1 MADVEG
7 YSLPDELLHHKEH
20 MWVKLEG
27 DVAVVGL
34 NDFAQKLAGEVSF
47 VELPEEGDDVSQDEV
62 VGTVETGKW
71 LGKLY
76 APVSGT
82 VEEVNADLEDEASL
96 VNSDPY
102 GAGWMFKIKMTDASE
117 AGGLMKGDAA
127 VAWLKEEIAKHAK

>member
-1 MADVEG
+1 MGDVEG
-7 YSLPDELLHHKEH
+7 YSLPDDLLHHKEH
-20 MWVKLEG
+20 MWVKIEG
-27 DVAVVGL
+27 DTALVGL

-47 VELPEEGDDVSQDEV
+47 VELPEEGDDVSKDEV

-82 VEEVNADLEDEASL
+82 IEEINEELEDEASL

-102 GAGWMFKIKMTDASE
+102 GSGWMFKIKMSE
-117 AGGLMKGDAA
+117 PSETGDLMKGDAA

>member
-7 YSLPDELLHHKEH
+7 YSLPDELHHHEEH
-20 MWVKLEG
+20 MWVRVEG

-47 VELPEEGDDVSQDEV
+47 VELPEEGDEVSKDEV

-82 VEEVNADLEDEASL
+82 IEETNTELEDEASL

-102 GAGWMFKIKMTDASE
+102 GSGWMFKIRMEDSSE
-117 AGGLMKGDAA
+117 VEKLMQGDAA

>member
-7 YSLPDELLHHKEH
+7 YSLPDELHHHKEH
-20 MWVKLEG
+20 MWVRVEG
-27 DVAVVGL
+27 DVVVVGL
-34 NDFAQKLAGEVSF
+34 NDFAQSLAGEVCF
-47 VELPEEGDDVSQDEV
+47 VELPEEGDEVSKDEV

-82 VEEVNADLEDEASL
+82 IEETNTELEDEASL

-102 GAGWMFKIKMTDASE
+102 GSGWMFRIRMQDSSE
-117 AGGLMKGDAA
+117 VEELMQGDAA